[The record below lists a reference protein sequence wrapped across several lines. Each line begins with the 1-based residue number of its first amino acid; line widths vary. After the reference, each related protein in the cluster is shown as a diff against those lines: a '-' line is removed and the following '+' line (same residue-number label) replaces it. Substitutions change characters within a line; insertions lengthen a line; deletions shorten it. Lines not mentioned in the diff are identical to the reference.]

1 MPTPGSRQFPTN
13 ASSQALAIGAPPR
26 LGEPFGVIPGCEAHR
41 QKPFRSLPGKNLS
54 PFTE

>member
-1 MPTPGSRQFPTN
+1 MN

-26 LGEPFGVIPGCEAHR
+26 LGEPFGVISGCAAHR